1 MKKYVSCVIL
11 IVLCIICAMIFYVHA
26 KNNDDSIING
36 NSNTNTSTGSS
47 DTTANG
53 EPIEDVNIIEIE
65 KSGTFLSEAMTD
77 YALRLE
83 WAVLKY
89 ESDENLYISTELY
102 LDYKTPLNQAC
113 SGYLMVNG
121 EKKEF
126 TASKLVSGGALL
138 TSVSKVVKYTD
149 NTEIKLEGFLD
160 VDILTASGISLDSL
174 RVNGTVLALS
184 EYGSMPKEYLIDF
197 EHMSQF
203 PDLPSGDEVT
213 SLAMVLKH
221 LGYNVDK
228 CELCDLYLDKG
239 PVGFTDFNVANVG
252 NPRDVHNSYGCM
264 PSVIVKACNRYITVN
279 GGSYSAYDISGY
291 NIDAILRE
299 VSLGNPVI
307 VWTCEDFDITP
318 SISRIWVVDGKNVYL
333 KSNMAT
339 MVLVG
344 YDLIN
349 NTVTLS
355 NPAGNQ
361 FTVDLDLFTLRFSQL
376 GAGAVIVKQ

>member
-11 IVLCIICAMIFYVHA
+11 IVLCIACAMIFYVSA
-26 KNNDDSIING
+26 RNNSSG
-36 NSNTNTSTGSS
+36 NLTGDSNTNTGSS
-47 DTTANG
+47 NASSNTDKAPV
-53 EPIEDVNIIEIE
+53 EEINIIEIE
-65 KSGTFLSEAMTD
+65 KSGTLLSESQTD

-83 WAVLKY
+83 WAILKY
-89 ESDENLYISTELY
+89 ENDESLYISAELY
-102 LDYKTPLNQAC
+102 FDNKTPLNQAC
-113 SGYLMVNG
+113 SGYLSING

-138 TSVSKVVKYTD
+138 TSVSKAVEYNNGAD
-149 NTEIKLEGFLD
+149 IKLEGCLD
-160 VDILTASGISLDSL
+160 VDFLNASGVSLDKLCVS
-174 RVNGTVLALS
+174 GTVLALS
-184 EYGSMPKEYLIDF
+184 EYGSMPKEHLIEL
-197 EHMSQF
+197 EHISQF

-221 LGYNVDK
+221 LGYDVDK

-239 PVGFTDFNVANVG
+239 PVGFTDFNKANVG

-279 GGSYSAYDISGY
+279 GGSYSAYDASGY
-291 NIDAILRE
+291 NIDALLYE

-307 VWTCEDFDITP
+307 VWTCDDFDITP

-344 YDLIN
+344 YNLNN

-361 FTVDLDLFTLRFSQL
+361 FTVDLDLFELRYSQL
-376 GAGAVIVKQ
+376 GAGAVIVK